1 MQLLRKKNNLG
12 EEKKEMKKIEIVER
26 NERIKHVK
34 FQH

>member
-1 MQLLRKKNNLG
+1 MQLLRRKNNLG
-12 EEKKEMKKIEIVER
+12 EEKKEMKKIEIER